1 MKLGLR
7 TRLIGT
13 IVGAILVFFI
23 VSALAARST
32 MSNDLSSLGR
42 KNVQSGSLGFNG
54 YWEQKRDQIRLLTQQ
69 VAIQEAIRKDV
80 GLKATKALE
89 TALTGVARNA
99 GLSFLTIVDRNGIV
113 IARAN
118 GGGAGLALKSSYVKR
133 ALEGESVNTA
143 ARLSLE
149 ELTPEALAPQVSAD
163 IKDQRDAVVG
173 KMTEGLAL
181 VSAAPISD
189 ANERTIGAV
198 YGGTLINHYYDIVD
212 QASRALGGKSALIVD
227 RAIVASTIS
236 RADGTRLVDSA
247 TTTGMADVKAGKSYT
262 GIDTQAGVQYL
273 AQIDPILNDQNEVV
287 AARWFGVPLAQ
298 FNDIQN
304 HTTQSLLLWGVIGL
318 VIALAFAIPVVEAV
332 SRAIIKRSKQVS
344 ESAKELALIVVGSEV
359 SGDHVA
365 QTRAA
370 VERQGELLMQM
381 ATSTPTSSEGA
392 IATNVGVKNNV
403 LAASALNAEI
413 LGDVV
418 VIDMLAQEMNGRMQ
432 HAVTRVN
439 ELNDVARGLDELVS
453 GGSSA

>member
-23 VSALAARST
+23 VRALAARST

-69 VAIQEAIRKDV
+69 VAIQEAIRKNV

-181 VSAAPISD
+181 VSAAPIPSC
-189 ANERTIGAV
+189 
-198 YGGTLINHYYDIVD
+198 
-212 QASRALGGKSALIVD
+212 QSAFWQL
-227 RAIVASTIS
+227 R
-236 RADGTRLVDSA
+236 
-247 TTTGMADVKAGKSYT
+247 
-262 GIDTQAGVQYL
+262 
-273 AQIDPILNDQNEVV
+273 
-287 AARWFGVPLAQ
+287 
-298 FNDIQN
+298 
-304 HTTQSLLLWGVIGL
+304 
-318 VIALAFAIPVVEAV
+318 
-332 SRAIIKRSKQVS
+332 S
-344 ESAKELALIVVGSEV
+344 ESCAPSDTVSPKAHEPQRVLETLAEPDSVLGCLYRMLLAKCDGFLSRRNQT
-359 SGDHVA
+359 A
-365 QTRAA
+365 QA
-370 VERQGELLMQM
+370 
-381 ATSTPTSSEGA
+381 
-392 IATNVGVKNNV
+392 
-403 LAASALNAEI
+403 
-413 LGDVV
+413 
-418 VIDMLAQEMNGRMQ
+418 
-432 HAVTRVN
+432 
-439 ELNDVARGLDELVS
+439 LVS
-453 GGSSA
+453 YGSPA

>member
-7 TRLIGT
+7 ARLIGT

-54 YWEQKRDQIRLLTQQ
+54 YWEQKRDQVRLLTQQ
-69 VAIQEAIRKDV
+69 VAIQEAIRKNV
-80 GLKATKALE
+80 GAKATKALE
-89 TALTGVARNA
+89 TALTSVARNA
-99 GLSFLTIVDRNGIV
+99 GLSFLTIVDRNGKV

-118 GGGAGLALKSSYVKR
+118 GGGAGLELKSAYIKR
-133 ALEGESVNTA
+133 ALQGESVNTA
-143 ARLSLE
+143 TRLSLD
-149 ELTPEALAPQVSAD
+149 ELTPEALAPQISAD
-163 IKDQRDAVVG
+163 IKNESGAVTG

-189 ANERTIGAV
+189 TNERTVGAV
-198 YGGTLINHYYDIVD
+198 YGGILINHYYDIVD
-212 QASRALGGKSALIVD
+212 QASRALGGRSALIID
-227 RAIVASTIS
+227 NAIVSSTIS
-236 RADGTRLVDSA
+236 RPNGTRLVDSA
-247 TTTGMADVKAGKSYT
+247 TTTGMSEIKAGKSYS
-262 GIDTQAGVQYL
+262 GVDTQAGVQYL

-287 AARWFGVPLAQ
+287 AARWYGVPLAQ

-304 HTTQSLLLWGVIGL
+304 HTTQSLLLWGLIGL
-318 VIALAFAIPVVEAV
+318 VIALALAIPVVEAV

-344 ESAKELALIVVGSEV
+344 ESAKELAVIVVGTEV

-365 QTRAA
+365 QTKAA
-370 VERQGELLMQM
+370 VERQGELLMQI
-381 ATSTPTSSEGA
+381 ATTAPMSSEGT
-392 IATNVGVKNNV
+392 IATNTGVKNTV
-403 LAASALNAEI
+403 LAASELNAEI

-453 GGSSA
+453 GKSAA